1 AEQNCSRILPEGFA
15 WMSDNGAVSP
25 FDMPGITSMYFEKAN
40 ELLEESRALLEEG
53 KQDNAHGDAYNLV
66 NVIYSVV
73 LFMLGIV
80 GIFKRLPN
88 RFVVLVIAVVG
99 LVAATVYMCTI
110 PMPTGFDLANFFRG

>member
-1 AEQNCSRILPEGFA
+1 
-15 WMSDNGAVSP
+15 MSDNGAVSP

-110 PMPTGFDLANFFRG
+110 PMPTGFSIANFF